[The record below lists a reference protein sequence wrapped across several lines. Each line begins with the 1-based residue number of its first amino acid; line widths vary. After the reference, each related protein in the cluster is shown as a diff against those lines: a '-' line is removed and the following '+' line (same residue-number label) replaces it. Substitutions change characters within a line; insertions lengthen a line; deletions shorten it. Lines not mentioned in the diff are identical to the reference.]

1 MKNENLQTSDNEFS
15 SARMKAIRD
24 SVFSILNP
32 EKQEMLSFHDIRGL
46 IKPKAEFYKG
56 LKTVPLDRIVG
67 SEGRYN
73 DFNRA
78 FLPKREHLRSR
89 WRSIN
94 VAAIEDVYLPP
105 IKLFKI
111 GETYFVRDGN
121 HRVSVA
127 RLRGQ
132 VDIDAEITEITSE
145 IELTPEIT
153 VTELRKKVIAFELN
167 RIRERSGLDE
177 WVDFEKIQFTAPGRY
192 EEILSHIIGHQEY
205 LSKRENRDININ
217 KAASSWFITVYLPVV
232 NIILSENLI
241 ERFPDRTEADL
252 YVWVMKHWN
261 DLDNRYGDYPK
272 IQRNGRWPGKFI
284 FNRMYIRIRRLLRKL
299 TRRRRRL

>member
-1 MKNENLQTSDNEFS
+1 MKNQNLQTSDNEFN
-15 SARMKAIRD
+15 SARMKALRE

-32 EKQEMLSFHDIRGL
+32 EKKEMLSFYDIKSL
-46 IKPKAEFYKG
+46 IKPKAEFYMG
-56 LKTVPLDRIVG
+56 MQTVPLDKIVG
-67 SEGRYN
+67 SEGRYH

-105 IKLFKI
+105 VKLFKI
-111 GETYFVRDGN
+111 GEIYFVRDGN

-132 VDIDAEITEITSE
+132 IDIDAEITELTSE
-145 IELTPEIT
+145 IDVEPEDT
-153 VTELRKKVIAFELN
+153 VSELRKKVIAFELN
-167 RIRERSGLDE
+167 RIRERSGLAD
-177 WVDFEKIQFTAPGRY
+177 WVNFEEIKFTAPGRY
-192 EEILSHIIGHQEY
+192 EEMLRHILGHQEY
-205 LSKRENRDININ
+205 LTRKAEGKEVPIM
-217 KAASSWFITVYLPVV
+217 KAAPSWFMSIYLPVV
-232 NIILSENLI
+232 NIILDEKLM

-261 DLDNRYGDYPK
+261 DLEDRYGNYPK
-272 IQRNGRWPGKFI
+272 IQKNGRWPGKFMI
-284 FNRMYIRIRRLLRKL
+284 NRVYIRILKFFRFIFGKKR
-299 TRRRRRL
+299 

>member
-1 MKNENLQTSDNEFS
+1 MKDHNLQTSDNEFS
-15 SARMKAIRD
+15 SAKIKALRESI
-24 SVFSILNP
+24 FSILNP
-32 EKQEMLSFHDIRGL
+32 EKKEMLSFHSIRSL

-56 LKTVPLDRIVG
+56 VMAVPLEKIVG

-94 VAAIEDVYLPP
+94 VAALEDVYLPP

-145 IELTPEIT
+145 IEVSPDIT
-153 VTELRKKVIAFELN
+153 ITELRKKVIAFELN

-177 WVDFEKIQFTAPGRY
+177 WIDFEEINFTAPGRY
-192 EEILSHIIGHQEY
+192 EEMLRHIVGHQEY
-205 LSKRENRDININ
+205 LSNCENKEIELKD
-217 KAASSWFITVYLPVV
+217 AAHSWFLNIYLPVT
-232 NIILSENLI
+232 NIILSEKLVD
-241 ERFPDRTEADL
+241 RFPGRTKADL

-261 DLDNRYGDYPK
+261 DLGDRYGDYPK
-272 IQRNGRWPGKFI
+272 IQKNGRWPVKFFI
-284 FNRMYIRIRRLLRKL
+284 NRAYIRLRRLFF
-299 TRRRRRL
+299 RR

>member
-1 MKNENLQTSDNEFS
+1 MKDQNLQTSDNSFS
-15 SARMKAIRD
+15 AAKMRALRGSI
-24 SVFSILNP
+24 FSILNP
-32 EKQEMLSFHDIRGL
+32 EKKEMLSFHDIRSL

-56 LKTVPLDRIVG
+56 IQTVPLDKIVG

-78 FLPKREHLRSR
+78 FLPKREHLRAR

-94 VAAIEDVYLPP
+94 IASLEDVYLPP

-132 VDIDAEITEITSE
+132 IDIDAEITEITSE
-145 IELTPEIT
+145 IEVSPDIT
-153 VTELRKKVIAFELN
+153 IKNLRKKVIAFELN
-167 RIRERSGLDE
+167 RIRERTGLDE
-177 WVDFEKIQFTAPGRY
+177 WIDFEEIKFTAPGRY
-192 EEILSHIIGHQEY
+192 EEILRHIIGHQEY
-205 LSKRENRDININ
+205 LSTIEDSEIKLK
-217 KAASSWFITVYLPVV
+217 KAAHSWFLNIYLPVV
-232 NIILSENLI
+232 NIIISEELI
-241 ERFPDRTEADL
+241 ERFPGRTEADL

-261 DLDNRYGDYPK
+261 DLGDRYGDYPK
-272 IQRNGRWPGKFI
+272 IQKNGRWPIKFFI
-284 FNRMYIRIRRLLRKL
+284 NRLFIRIRKIL
-299 TRRRRRL
+299 

>member
-1 MKNENLQTSDNEFS
+1 MKNQNLQTSDNQFS
-15 SARMKAIRD
+15 SAKMKALRESI
-24 SVFSILNP
+24 FSILNP
-32 EKQEMLSFHDIRGL
+32 EKKEMLSFHDIKSL

-56 LKTVPLDRIVG
+56 IQTVALDKIVG

-89 WRSIN
+89 WRLIN
-94 VAAIEDVYLPP
+94 IAALEDVYLPP

-111 GETYFVRDGN
+111 DEIFFVRDGN

-145 IELTPEIT
+145 IEVSPDIT
-153 VTELRKKVIAFELN
+153 LTELRKKVIAFELN
-167 RIRERSGLDE
+167 RIRERTGLDE
-177 WVDFEKIQFTAPGRY
+177 WIDFEEIKFTAPGRY
-192 EEILSHIIGHQEY
+192 EEILRHILGHQEY
-205 LSKRENRDININ
+205 LNNTENDEVELK
-217 KAASSWFITVYLPVV
+217 KAAHSWFLNIYLPVV

-241 ERFPDRTEADL
+241 DRFPERTEADL

-261 DLDNRYGDYPK
+261 DLGDRYGDYPK
-272 IQRNGRWPGKFI
+272 IQKNGRWPGKFI
-284 FNRMYIRIRRLLRKL
+284 LNRLFISFRKL
-299 TRRRRRL
+299 SGKFRRGE